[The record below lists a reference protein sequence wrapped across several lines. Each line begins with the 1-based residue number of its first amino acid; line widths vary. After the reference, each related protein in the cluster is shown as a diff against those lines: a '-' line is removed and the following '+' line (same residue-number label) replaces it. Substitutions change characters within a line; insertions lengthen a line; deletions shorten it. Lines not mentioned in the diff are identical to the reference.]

1 MTRGR
6 LDTPLGIKLSADTA
20 ARARAAV
27 AGLRGSEH
35 AIEGG
40 LSGLIEQ
47 ALQRELRRL
56 ERAHNGG
63 ERFPDV
69 ERLPK
74 GPGV

>member
-1 MTRGR
+1 MTRSR
-6 LDTPLGIKLSADTA
+6 LDTPLGIKLSAETA
-20 ARARAAV
+20 ARARALV
-27 AGLRGSEH
+27 AGLRGTPE
-35 AIEGG
+35 ALDGG

-47 ALQRELRRL
+47 ALERELRRL

-63 ERFPDV
+63 QRFPDV